1 MAGNKYIVRQPIK
14 NTSSQVIGYEILY
27 HGENQMYGSED
38 LGGSSTAGRAPSNEF
53 AVADTIYSFLT
64 QNTDK
69 TLKGSL
75 NFMTFTTTLLLKKVP
90 RLFKPSDLVIQIED
104 SVIIHPL
111 AMHVVQKYKRE
122 GYQVA
127 VNEFQ
132 FAPRYL
138 AMIDDID
145 YIKLNFQTTSDVSI
159 RNVIEISSGMGKRC
173 IATGIDDAALYQKA
187 VSAGVYAL
195 EGAFVAGRLA
205 SPTHES
211 GYLKSNFFRL
221 MAAVT
226 RDEPDLD
233 EIERI
238 ISSDAALTYAL
249 LRVANSAQF
258 VTRNRTTS
266 VKQAIT
272 KMGVGQL
279 KQWVYLLGAGNSSG
293 TLDPS
298 YEEFLKLSLIR
309 AEFCSEL
316 MKYTRLVPL
325 SKGEAYLMGMFS
337 TLPSLINAPM
347 QEILAELPVADDI
360 KRALINR
367 DGPCGALY
375 QLVLSYENAD
385 WAKVNELAAQ
395 LQIPPNILTSLYFSC
410 AEEADTLWIQ
420 MTELA
425 GR

>member
-1 MAGNKYIVRQPIK
+1 
-14 NTSSQVIGYEILY
+14 
-27 HGENQMYGSED
+27 
-38 LGGSSTAGRAPSNEF
+38 
-53 AVADTIYSFLT
+53 
-64 QNTDK
+64 
-69 TLKGSL
+69 
-75 NFMTFTTTLLLKKVP
+75 
-90 RLFKPSDLVIQIED
+90 
-104 SVIIHPL
+104 
-111 AMHVVQKYKRE
+111 MH
-122 GYQVA
+122 
-127 VNEFQ
+127 
-132 FAPRYL
+132 
-138 AMIDDID
+138 
-145 YIKLNFQTTSDVSI
+145 T
-159 RNVIEISSGMGKRC
+159 
-173 IATGIDDAALYQKA
+173 
-187 VSAGVYAL
+187 
-195 EGAFVAGRLA
+195 
-205 SPTHES
+205 
-211 GYLKSNFFRL
+211 
-221 MAAVT
+221 
-226 RDEPDLD
+226 
-233 EIERI
+233 
-238 ISSDAALTYAL
+238 
-249 LRVANSAQF
+249 
-258 VTRNRTTS
+258 
-266 VKQAIT
+266 
-272 KMGVGQL
+272 
-279 KQWVYLLGAGNSSG
+279 QWVYLLGAGNSSG